1 LCFVAGLLVLFLAT
15 TGKQQPC
22 QGEGKNGG
30 GDSIYFH
37 NGTMMPYP
45 GHLWLKFLPPAAP
58 LREPIIFPQERFLA
72 ESKHRRATVI
82 ALGVATLL
90 LVLILGALNA
100 FRLSFLHPDSSG
112 QIFLFT
118 SLSVIVFLLFVTL
131 LILLLRNILKMLA
144 DERSRVLGSRLRS
157 RMLIGAVLLS
167 FAPALF
173 MFLFSFLLMNRSIDR
188 WFSQPVAEL
197 RDNSTRIALELAHY
211 VSLNARSE
219 AESLARSPSFEQHY
233 ESADQPLL
241 LDEIRTHRITLQGGF
256 AIVYRDGAPVAQYQL
271 PQPPQ
276 LAVVRGWLD
285 DDKTR
290 EISKP
295 EAFTTAALHAAQ
307 RTDEPILAVGNN
319 QYAVG
324 DATIDGGG
332 LIVVGLPMPAG
343 LSTTVEQIRSGASQ
357 YWILYRERRSIRSTY
372 LLLLLLLTTLVFFAS
387 SWLALYLS
395 KQITRPVEALADA
408 MNAIGEGQYE
418 QRVTVSATA
427 ELGELVRS
435 FNHMA
440 SDLEESRRLADSS
453 ASQLS
458 AANFTL
464 ESRRKEL
471 ETILETI
478 PSGVVTLDSECS
490 ILQANRAFVDL
501 VSPHQSRI
509 LTGVPLKSLFAS
521 EVASELSVLERR
533 AQRMGLASTEF
544 EMPSSAGVLSLT
556 ATISALDLGT
566 VKRGS
571 ILVIEDVTEF
581 LRAQRQ
587 LAWKEV
593 AQRVA
598 HEIKN
603 PLTPIALSAERIRR
617 HLDRN
622 LPESPSVI
630 RRCVDVILSSV
641 ESMSTLVDQFAVLA
655 EFPAAQPKPSDL
667 NAIIESA
674 VMLFH
679 GRLESIRIEQR
690 LARDLPAVMADSQ
703 ALKRALANL
712 IDNAAEAME
721 NSLLRV
727 LSIETRLSENPGMAE
742 LVLADT
748 GHGLTGEMR
757 ERLFLPYVSTK
768 QRGTGLGLAIAAKI
782 VQEHHGAIR
791 AENNSPAGARFILEL
806 PLAETSNGTNG
817 HKTAEA
823 VFPLH
828 AGSGE

>member
-1 LCFVAGLLVLFLAT
+1 LGAG
-15 TGKQQPC
+15 
-22 QGEGKNGG
+22 
-30 GDSIYFH
+30 
-37 NGTMMPYP
+37 
-45 GHLWLKFLPPAAP
+45 
-58 LREPIIFPQERFLA
+58 
-72 ESKHRRATVI
+72 
-82 ALGVATLL
+82 TLL
-90 LVLILGALNA
+90 LVLVLGALNA
-100 FRLSFLHPDSSG
+100 FRLSFLHPNSSG

-118 SLSVIVFLLFVTL
+118 ALSVIVFLLFVTL
-131 LILLLRNILKMLA
+131 LILLLRNILKLLA

-211 VSLNARSE
+211 VSLNARAE
-219 AESLARSPSFEQHY
+219 AESLARSPSFAQHY
-233 ESADQPLL
+233 EVGDGSRLL
-241 LDEIRTHRITLQGGF
+241 EEIRTHRITLQGGF
-256 AIVYRDGAPVAQYQL
+256 AIVYRDGTPVAQYQS
-271 PQPPQ
+271 PQPSQP
-276 LAVVRGWLD
+276 AMVRAWVD
-285 DDKTR
+285 DDDS
-290 EISKP
+290 SKNKFQD
-295 EAFTTAALHAAQ
+295 FTVAALTAAQ

-319 QYAVG
+319 QFAVG
-324 DATIDGGG
+324 DATIDSGG
-332 LIVVGLPMPAG
+332 LVVVGLPMPAG
-343 LSTTVEQIRSGASQ
+343 LSSTVEQIRTGASQ
-357 YWILYRERRSIRSTY
+357 YWTLYRERRSIRSTY

-408 MNAIGEGQYE
+408 MNAIGEGQYG
-418 QRVTVSATA
+418 QRVTVSASE

-440 SDLEESRRLADSS
+440 SDLEESRRRAESS

-458 AANFTL
+458 AANLTL

-490 ILQANRAFVDL
+490 ILQANRAFVEL
-501 VSPHQSRI
+501 VTPQQSRN
-509 LTGVPLKSLFAS
+509 LTGVSLASLFAP
-521 EVASELSVLERR
+521 EVASELTVLERR
-533 AQRMGLASTEF
+533 AQRMGIASTEF
-544 EMPSSAGVLSLT
+544 EMPSRGGVLSLT

-617 HLDRN
+617 HMDRN
-622 LPESPSVI
+622 LPESPGVI

-679 GRLESIRIEQR
+679 GRLQNITIEQHLTR
-690 LARDLPAVMADSQ
+690 ELPAVMADAQ

-721 NSLLRV
+721 KSLLRV

-757 ERLFLPYVSTK
+757 ERLFLPYFSTK

-791 AENNSPAGARFILEL
+791 AENSSPTGARFIIEL
-806 PLAETSNGTNG
+806 PLASNGHGANG
-817 HKTAEA
+817 YKSSDAA
-823 VFPLH
+823 LPLH

>member
-1 LCFVAGLLVLFLAT
+1 V
-15 TGKQQPC
+15 
-22 QGEGKNGG
+22 
-30 GDSIYFH
+30 
-37 NGTMMPYP
+37 
-45 GHLWLKFLPPAAP
+45 
-58 LREPIIFPQERFLA
+58 
-72 ESKHRRATVI
+72 
-82 ALGVATLL
+82 ALGAGTLL

-100 FRLSFLHPDSSG
+100 FRLGFLHPDSSG

-118 SLSVIVFLLFVTL
+118 ALSVIVFLLFVTL
-131 LILLLRNILKMLA
+131 LILLLRNILKLLA

-211 VSLNARSE
+211 VSLNARAE
-219 AESLARSPSFEQHY
+219 AESLARSQPFAQHY
-233 ESADQPLL
+233 ESGDQARL

-256 AIVYRDGAPVAQYQL
+256 AIVYRDGVPVAQYQL
-271 PQPPQ
+271 PQPSQP
-276 LAVVRGWLD
+276 AMVRAWVD
-285 DDKTR
+285 DDTTNKSPF
-290 EISKP
+290 ED
-295 EAFTTAALHAAQ
+295 FTAAALTAAQ

-324 DATIDGGG
+324 DAAIDSGG

-343 LSTTVEQIRSGASQ
+343 LSTTVEQIHTGATQ
-357 YWILYRERRSIRSTY
+357 YWTLYRERRSIRSTY

-418 QRVTVSATA
+418 QRITVSATA

-440 SDLEESRRLADSS
+440 SDLEQSRRLAESS

-458 AANFTL
+458 AANLTL

-490 ILQANRAFVDL
+490 ILQANRAFLDL
-501 VSPHQSRI
+501 VTPHQPRN
-509 LTGVPLKSLFAS
+509 LTGVPLKSLFAL

-544 EMPSSAGVLSLT
+544 EMPSSGRVLSLT

-617 HLDRN
+617 HMDRN
-622 LPESPSVI
+622 LPESPSVM

-679 GRLESIRIEQR
+679 GRLQNISIEQR
-690 LARDLPAVMADSQ
+690 LTRDLPPVMADAQ

-727 LSIETRLSENPGMAE
+727 LSIETRLSENPGVAE
-742 LVLADT
+742 LVLSDT

-757 ERLFLPYVSTK
+757 QRLFLPYVSTK

-791 AENNSPAGARFILEL
+791 AENNSPTGARFILEL
-806 PLAETSNGTNG
+806 PLAENGNGTNG
-817 HKTAEA
+817 HKTADI
-823 VFPLH
+823 VLPLH

>member
-1 LCFVAGLLVLFLAT
+1 VVLAAG
-15 TGKQQPC
+15 
-22 QGEGKNGG
+22 
-30 GDSIYFH
+30 
-37 NGTMMPYP
+37 
-45 GHLWLKFLPPAAP
+45 
-58 LREPIIFPQERFLA
+58 
-72 ESKHRRATVI
+72 
-82 ALGVATLL
+82 TLL
-90 LVLILGALNA
+90 LVLVLGALNA
-100 FRLSFLHPDSSG
+100 FRLNFLHPSTSG

-118 SLSVIVFLLFVTL
+118 ALSAIVFLLFVTL
-131 LILLLRNILKMLA
+131 LVLLLRNILKLLA

-157 RMLIGAVLLS
+157 RMLIGALLLS

-197 RDNSTRIALELAHY
+197 RDDSTRIAFELAHY
-211 VSLNARSE
+211 VSLNARAE
-219 AESLARSPSFEQHY
+219 AESLARSPSFTAHY
-233 ESADQPLL
+233 EDGGGDRLL
-241 LDEIRTHRITLQGGF
+241 AEIRTHRITLQGGF
-256 AIVYRDGAPVAQYQL
+256 AIVYRDGAPVAQYQV

-276 LAVVRGWLD
+276 RAMVHAWLD
-285 DDKTR
+285 DDERDRSNT
-290 EISKP
+290 P
-295 EAFTTAALHAAQ
+295 EDFTAAALKAAQ
-307 RTDEPILAVGNN
+307 RTDEPILAAGNS

-324 DATIDGGG
+324 DATVDGGG

-343 LSTTVEQIRSGASQ
+343 LSSTVEQIRSGASQ

-408 MNAIGEGQYE
+408 MNAIGEGQYD
-418 QRVTVSATA
+418 QRVTVSATE

-440 SDLEESRRLADSS
+440 SDLEQSRLLAETS

-458 AANFTL
+458 AANLTL
-464 ESRRKEL
+464 EARRKEL

-478 PSGVVTLDSECS
+478 PSGVVTLDSDRS
-490 ILQANRAFVDL
+490 ILQANRAFLTL
-501 VSPHQSRI
+501 VSPHQQRN
-509 LTGVPLKSLFAS
+509 LTGTSLTSLFAP
-521 EVASELSVLERR
+521 EVASELTVLERR
-533 AQRMGLASTEF
+533 AQRMGIAATEF
-544 EMPSSAGVLSLT
+544 EMPTSAGVLSLT
-556 ATISALDLGT
+556 ATISVLDLGNQ
-566 VKRGS
+566 KRGS
-571 ILVIEDVTEF
+571 ILVLEDVTEF

-617 HLDRN
+617 HMDRN
-622 LPESPSVI
+622 LPESPGVI

-641 ESMSTLVDQFAVLA
+641 ESMSMLVDQFAVLA

-667 NAIIESA
+667 NTIVDSA

-679 GRLESIRIEQR
+679 GRLEGIRIEQR
-690 LARDLPAVMADSQ
+690 LARDLPPVLADAQ

-712 IDNAAEAME
+712 IDNAAEAMQ

-742 LVLADT
+742 LILADT

-768 QRGTGLGLAIAAKI
+768 QRGTGLGLAIAAKV

-806 PLAETSNGTNG
+806 PLAENAAAANG
-817 HKTAEA
+817 HKTEVALS
-823 VFPLH
+823 VPT
-828 AGSGE
+828 GSGE

>member
-1 LCFVAGLLVLFLAT
+1 V
-15 TGKQQPC
+15 
-22 QGEGKNGG
+22 
-30 GDSIYFH
+30 
-37 NGTMMPYP
+37 
-45 GHLWLKFLPPAAP
+45 
-58 LREPIIFPQERFLA
+58 
-72 ESKHRRATVI
+72 
-82 ALGVATLL
+82 ALGAGTLL

-100 FRLSFLHPDSSG
+100 FRLGFLHPDSSG

-118 SLSVIVFLLFVTL
+118 ALSVIVFLLFVTL
-131 LILLLRNILKMLA
+131 LILLLRNILKLLA

-211 VSLNARSE
+211 VSLNARAE
-219 AESLARSPSFEQHY
+219 AESLARSQPFAQHY
-233 ESADQPLL
+233 ESGDQARL

-256 AIVYRDGAPVAQYQL
+256 AIVYRDGVPVAQYQL
-271 PQPPQ
+271 PQPSQP
-276 LAVVRGWLD
+276 AMVRAWVD
-285 DDKTR
+285 DDTTNKSPF
-290 EISKP
+290 ED
-295 EAFTTAALHAAQ
+295 FTAAALTAAQ

-324 DATIDGGG
+324 DAAIDSGG

-343 LSTTVEQIRSGASQ
+343 LSTTVEQIHTGATQ
-357 YWILYRERRSIRSTY
+357 YWTLYRERRSIRSTY

-418 QRVTVSATA
+418 QRITVSATA

-440 SDLEESRRLADSS
+440 SDLEQSRRLAESS

-458 AANFTL
+458 AANLTL

-490 ILQANRAFVDL
+490 ILQANRAFLDL
-501 VSPHQSRI
+501 VTPHQPRN
-509 LTGVPLKSLFAS
+509 LTGVPLKSLFAP

-544 EMPSSAGVLSLT
+544 EMPSSGRVLSLT

-617 HLDRN
+617 HMDRN
-622 LPESPSVI
+622 LPESPSVM

-679 GRLESIRIEQR
+679 GRLQNISIEQR
-690 LARDLPAVMADSQ
+690 LTRDLPPVMADAQ

-727 LSIETRLSENPGMAE
+727 LSIETRLSENPGVAE
-742 LVLADT
+742 LVLSDT

-757 ERLFLPYVSTK
+757 QRLFLPYVSTK

-791 AENNSPAGARFILEL
+791 AENNSPTGARFILEL
-806 PLAETSNGTNG
+806 PLAENGNGTNG
-817 HKTAEA
+817 HKTADI
-823 VFPLH
+823 VLPLH

>member
-1 LCFVAGLLVLFLAT
+1 
-15 TGKQQPC
+15 
-22 QGEGKNGG
+22 
-30 GDSIYFH
+30 
-37 NGTMMPYP
+37 M
-45 GHLWLKFLPPAAP
+45 
-58 LREPIIFPQERFLA
+58 A
-72 ESKHRRATVI
+72 ESKHRRATVV
-82 ALGVATLL
+82 ALGAGTLL
-90 LVLILGALNA
+90 LVLMLGALNA
-100 FRLSFLHPDSSG
+100 FRLDFLRPSSSG
-112 QIFLFT
+112 QIVLFT
-118 SLSVIVFLLFVTL
+118 ALSIIAFLLFVTL
-131 LILLLRNILKMLA
+131 LVLLLRNILKLLA

-188 WFSQPVAEL
+188 WFSQPVGEL
-197 RDNSTRIALELAHY
+197 RDNSIRIALELAHY
-211 VSLNARSE
+211 VSLNARAE
-219 AESLARSPSFEQHY
+219 AESLARSRSFADHY
-233 ESADQPLL
+233 ATADGSRL

-256 AIVYRDGAPVAQYQL
+256 AVVYRDGNPLAQYQL
-271 PQPPQ
+271 PQQ
-276 LAVVRGWLD
+276 SAKVHAWLD
-285 DDKTR
+285 ANAEKNN
-290 EISKP
+290 IS
-295 EAFTTAALHAAQ
+295 EDITTAALMAAQ
-307 RTDEPILAVGNN
+307 RTDEPVLIVGDK

-324 DATIDGGG
+324 DATIDDGG
-332 LIVVGLPMPAG
+332 LIVVGLPLPAG
-343 LSTTVEQIRSGASQ
+343 LSATIEQIRSGYEQ
-357 YWILYRERRSIRSTY
+357 YWTLYRERRSIRSTY
-372 LLLLLLLTTLVFFAS
+372 LFLLLLLTTLIFFAS

-408 MNAIGEGQYE
+408 MNSIGEGQYD

-453 ASQLS
+453 AAQLS
-458 AANFTL
+458 AANLTL

-478 PSGVVTLDSECS
+478 PSGVVTLDSECR

-501 VSPHQSRI
+501 VTLHPPGTM
-509 LTGVPLKSLFAS
+509 TGKPLASLFPPD
-521 EVASELSVLERR
+521 VAFELNVLERR
-533 AQRMGLASTEF
+533 AQRMGIASTEF
-544 EMPSSAGVLSLT
+544 EMPSPSRNLSLT
-556 ATISALDLGT
+556 ATISALDLGHP
-566 VKRGS
+566 KRGS
-571 ILVIEDVTEF
+571 ILVLEDVTEF
-581 LRAQRQ
+581 LQAQRQ
-587 LAWKEV
+587 LAWKQV

-617 HLDRN
+617 HMDRN
-622 LPESPSVI
+622 LPESPGVI

-655 EFPAAQPKPSDL
+655 EFPAPQPKPSDL
-667 NAIIESA
+667 NAIVEGA

-679 GRLESIRIEQR
+679 GRLNNIRIEKN
-690 LARDLPAVMADSQ
+690 LLTNLPAVMADAQ
-703 ALKRALANL
+703 TLTRALANL

-727 LSIETRLSENPGMAE
+727 LCIETRLSENLGMAE
-742 LVLADT
+742 LVIADT

-757 ERLFLPYVSTK
+757 ERLFLPYFSTK

-782 VQEHHGAIR
+782 VQQHHGAIR

-806 PLAETSNGTNG
+806 PLADNGHGANG
-817 HKTAEA
+817 HKQADMGL
-823 VFPLH
+823 PLH
-828 AGSGE
+828 LSTGE